1 MKAEFI
7 YKKAP
12 HIIQNI
18 LISIF
23 NFVAYKKRYGG
34 KYRDF
39 RKKFSLTE
47 NLSREELQ
55 QYQSERFIRFI
66 KYARERSDYYKKLYS
81 VFNDE
86 LTLKDIKKLPIIK
99 KENLRTNIDDIRTI
113 EVEKAIVSKTGG
125 TTGKSLEVYY
135 TKNDMQE
142 RFAILDHFRSK
153 FGYKLGKRTAWF
165 SGKDILTPKDINKNR
180 YWKTDILYRVRYYST
195 FHIQMKTVL
204 YYLNN
209 LVKFDPEYLV
219 GFPSSMKDIAKYAIA
234 NDIEYTGKSL
244 KAIFPTAESLDTNS
258 RKILETFFKAPV
270 LNQYASSEGAPFITE
285 CSTGNLH
292 LELQSGVFEVLDNN
306 NRDAA
311 KGRLIITS
319 FTTHGTPLI
328 RYDIGDDIEL
338 QEGTCNCGNN
348 SPLVKQIIG
357 RSADYIFSNETGK
370 IYLGNISNATKDVR
384 GIQKFQV
391 IQTNLNKVKVLVVKD
406 QASFTPKEEKKFLKN
421 LTDRFG
427 SAMEIEL
434 NYLHDIDK
442 EKSGKFRI
450 VKNEIKHLLD
460 T

>member
-1 MKAEFI
+1 MKADLI
-7 YKKAP
+7 YKNAP

-23 NFVAYKKRYGG
+23 NVVAYKKRYGG

-39 RKKFSLTE
+39 RNKFSLRE

-55 QYQSERFIRFI
+55 QYQSERFTGFI

-99 KENLRTNIDDIRTI
+99 KEHIRTNIDDIRTI

-125 TTGKSLEVYY
+125 TTGKSLEVYF

-165 SGKDILTPKDINKNR
+165 SGKDILTSRDTNKNR

-195 FHIQMKTVL
+195 FHIQMKTAM

-209 LVKFDPEYLV
+209 LIKFDPEYLV
-219 GFPSSMKDIAKYAIA
+219 GFPSSIKDIAKYAIA

-258 RKILETFFKAPV
+258 RKILEAFFKVPV
-270 LNQYASSEGAPFITE
+270 LNQYASSEGAPFIGE
-285 CSTGNLH
+285 CSNGNLH
-292 LELQSGVFEVLDNN
+292 LELQNGVFEVLDNN
-306 NRDAA
+306 NKDVA

-348 SPLVKQIIG
+348 NPLVKQIIG

-384 GIQKFQV
+384 GIQKFQI
-391 IQTNLNKVKVLVVKD
+391 IQTSLNKVKVLVVKD
-406 QASFTPKEEKKFLKN
+406 QASYSSKEEKKFEKN
-421 LTDRFG
+421 LNDRFG
-427 SAMEIEL
+427 STMEIEL
-434 NYLHDIDK
+434 NYVYDIDK
-442 EKSGKFRI
+442 EKNGKFRI
-450 VKNEIKHLLD
+450 VKNEIKQLLD